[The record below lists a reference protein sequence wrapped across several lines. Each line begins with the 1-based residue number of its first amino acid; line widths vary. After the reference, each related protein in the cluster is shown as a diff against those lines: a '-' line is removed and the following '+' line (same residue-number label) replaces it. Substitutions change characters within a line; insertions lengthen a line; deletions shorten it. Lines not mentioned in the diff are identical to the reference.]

1 MNSGK
6 DAVKLRLGGYQ
17 GESSVHT
24 RGLRVLAAAF
34 EQRMGEG
41 TTDVTPSVTD
51 AGRKAADLLT
61 MTESGELDICYF
73 ASSYL
78 AGRVPALGVLDLPF
92 QVNDRATAFAKL
104 DGAGGDCLAQ
114 AVAQS
119 TGYRVVAF
127 WDNGFRHLSNA
138 VRPIHTPQDC
148 RGLKLRTLDNAL
160 HQEIFRSFGFE
171 PKHIDVKDLPRA
183 VETREVD
190 AQENPL
196 TNLVN
201 FNLHKT
207 HRHVSLTS
215 HFFGVALLLVNRVAF
230 DGWSIELRRALAESI
245 AAATAAQ
252 REYAMAEDTHC
263 LKVLRDDGVEIVP
276 ADEIDRDAFR
286 AAAAA
291 IVNREVAR
299 IGPEGMALWED

>member
-1 MNSGK
+1 MSK
-6 DAVKLRLGGYQ
+6 QDRLKLGLGGYQ
-17 GESSVHT
+17 GEASVHT
-24 RGLRVLAAAF
+24 RGLRVLADAF

-41 TTDVTPSVTD
+41 TTSLTVNVTH

-61 MTESGELDICYF
+61 MTEDGELDLCYF

-78 AGRVPALGVLDLPF
+78 AGRVPALGALDLPF
-92 QVNDRATAFAKL
+92 EVNDRMAAFARL
-104 DGAGGDCLAQ
+104 DGKGGDRLVQ
-114 AVAQS
+114 AVAEA

-138 VRPIHTPQDC
+138 VRPIRTPADC
-148 RGLKLRTLDNAL
+148 RGLTLRTLDNAL

-183 VETREVD
+183 VETGEVQ

-201 FNLHKT
+201 FKLHKT
-207 HRHVSLTS
+207 HRHVSLTA
-215 HFFGVALLLVNRVAF
+215 HFFGVALLLVNKAAF
-230 DGWSIELRRALAESI
+230 DGWSLEIRRALAESI

-252 REYAMAEDTHC
+252 REYAMTEDTHC
-263 LKVLRDDGVEIVP
+263 LQVLRDDGVEIIP
-276 ADEIDRDAFR
+276 AEEIDRDAFR
-286 AAAAA
+286 AAAAS
-291 IVNREVAR
+291 IVNREVAK
-299 IGPEGMALWED
+299 IGPEAMAFWADA